1 MLVGDRK
8 LDNAVALAVLAG
20 LGVTVLIG
28 IGLRRRRR
36 VKSAGV
42 VFRSRSSRDLPVGQA
57 LSAGIV
63 LLDASLV
70 LVSGSGTR
78 LIRARVRTSSPR

>member
-1 MLVGDRK
+1 MLVGDPK

-36 VKSAGV
+36 AAGDALMMV
-42 VFRSRSSRDLPVGQA
+42 GCCRRFSSMCG
-57 LSAGIV
+57 
-63 LLDASLV
+63 
-70 LVSGSGTR
+70 GSGRRCWLLWSSSQEPST
-78 LIRARVRTSSPR
+78 SPRPGLSGYRH